1 MNQPLIDA
9 SSKGEEE
16 LTINVDHNSSGL
28 TSQRAAQLLEQYGY
42 NELQEEITN
51 PIIEFLKNFW
61 GPMPIMIWLAI
72 IIEVIPITARILKI
86 LDPIIF
92 PIEMSNSFLYIA
104 TNVVANSGRL
114 VPMATIVNPITLSD
128 TPK

>member
-51 PIIEFLKNFW
+51 PIIEFLKKKLSTIKYRFFSSKKKLIN
-61 GPMPIMIWLAI
+61 
-72 IIEVIPITARILKI
+72 
-86 LDPIIF
+86 IF
-92 PIEMSNSFLYIA
+92 
-104 TNVVANSGRL
+104 
-114 VPMATIVNPITLSD
+114 
-128 TPK
+128 